1 MINEIQQLNTINMII
16 EENYVTG
23 HPFDVFPTLNQKIG
37 QYKRNYKFVKIGIT
51 GQTPEE
57 RFTQHLKDHKWLKM
71 VLIYRSS
78 SINYCNLIEEW
89 LVDYHFDDLVN
100 QRKGGGSQL
109 RIDGANY
116 VYVLVR

>member
-1 MINEIQQLNTINMII
+1 MII

-23 HPFDVFPTLNQKIG
+23 HPNEVFATLNQKIG
-37 QYKRNYKFVKIGIT
+37 QYKRNYKLLKIGIT
-51 GQTPEE
+51 GQAPEE
-57 RFTQHLKDHKWLKM
+57 RFTQHLKDHNWLKM

-78 SINYCNLIEEW
+78 SIKYCNQIEEW
-89 LVDYHFDDLVN
+89 LVDYHYDDLVN

-109 RIDGANY
+109 RFDGPNI

>member
-1 MINEIQQLNTINMII
+1 MII

-23 HPFDVFPTLNQKIG
+23 HPNEVFATLNQKIG
-37 QYKRNYKFVKIGIT
+37 QYKRNYNFVKIGIT
-51 GQTPEE
+51 GQTPEV
-57 RFTQHLKDHKWLKM
+57 RYSQHLQDHKWLKM

-78 SINYCNLIEEW
+78 SINYCNQIEVW

-109 RIDGANY
+109 RLDGPNF